1 MYRKI
6 NQFLVDWRKRETM
19 WRFGVGVL
27 LAFGPETEV
36 IGRNLSRTYVH
47 MAAINQVP
55 AVCRMIEGKR
65 ETAPVRT

>member
-1 MYRKI
+1 
-6 NQFLVDWRKRETM
+6 M